1 MTIRKMPEKIKI
13 TPEAVSTLE
22 GSGGEASLNEVLGIK
37 ADNSLQLVKAINRGF
52 SFHTLEK
59 VKRKTGLPMESLAA
73 TIGISQRT
81 LSRRKKE
88 KKLSSTESDR
98 LISISR
104 IFSLAVGL
112 FEGNE
117 EKAIRWLTNRNRA
130 LGNISPLIMA
140 QTETGSREV
149 EDLIGR
155 LEHGVFT

>member
-1 MTIRKMPEKIKI
+1 MPEKVKATIEVNHGI
-13 TPEAVSTLE
+13 YNS
-22 GSGGEASLNEVLGIK
+22 EASLNEILGIK
-37 ADNSLQLVKAINRGF
+37 AVNPLQLVKAINRGF
-52 SFHTLEK
+52 SFHTLEN

-81 LSRRKKE
+81 LSRRKRE

-104 IFSLAVGL
+104 IFSLAVAL

-117 EKAIRWLTNRNRA
+117 EKSIKWLSKPNRA
-130 LGNISPLIMA
+130 LGNVSPLVMA
-140 QTETGSREV
+140 QTETGTREV

>member
-1 MTIRKMPEKIKI
+1 MLEKMKTGREVVRPLKD
-13 TPEAVSTLE
+13 
-22 GSGGEASLNEVLGIK
+22 GGGEASLNKLLGIS

-59 VKRKTGLPMESLAA
+59 VRSKTGLPMESLAA

-88 KKLSSTESDR
+88 RRLSSTESDR

-104 IFSLAVGL
+104 IFSLTVGL

-117 EKAIRWLTNRNRA
+117 EKAINWLMKPNRD
-130 LGNISPLIMA
+130 LGKVSPLIMA
-140 QTETGSREV
+140 QTETGTREV

>member
-1 MTIRKMPEKIKI
+1 MAEKIKI
-13 TPEAVSTLE
+13 DPATVCTIE
-22 GSGGEASLNEVLGIK
+22 GVGGEAALNELLGIK
-37 ADNSLQLVKAINRGF
+37 ADNSLQLVRAIGRGF
-52 SFHTLEK
+52 SFHSLEK

-117 EKAIRWLTNRNRA
+117 GKAMNWLTKRNRA
-130 LGNISPLIMA
+130 LGDVSPLVMA
-140 QTETGSREV
+140 QTETGTREV